1 MAKRLEIKRHDTVEE
16 LRREIKYAK
25 DGRYQNRLRCVL
37 MAMEGKQVVE
47 IRKELMIST
56 STYAEWIKRYNKEG
70 KEGLKRYKSGRK
82 EGRVIWDKKIFEAL
96 FEKLDKMEEY
106 WSVPKMQA
114 WIEKE
119 FHVVI
124 PLQTIRNHLRQAG
137 YRYKSSRPN
146 PYKGDVKKQKAF
158 KKTVFS

>member
-1 MAKRLEIKRHDTVEE
+1 MANRLEIKIHNTPEN

-70 KEGLKRYKSGRK
+70 KEGLKRYKSSRK
-82 EGRVIWDKKIFEAL
+82 EERVIWEGIELMLYCVIFGIIL
-96 FEKLDKMEEY
+96 L
-106 WSVPKMQA
+106 S
-114 WIEKE
+114 
-119 FHVVI
+119 
-124 PLQTIRNHLRQAG
+124 
-137 YRYKSSRPN
+137 
-146 PYKGDVKKQKAF
+146 
-158 KKTVFS
+158 